1 MPSPDATYTDMPRNR
16 QDPAAVPVEEL
27 IARLGTDPAK
37 GLSAK
42 EAESRRAKST
52 AGSLFVKPPRRF
64 ADCLKQ
70 IAREPAFWMLL
81 AVSVIALF
89 FDRILLGAVCA
100 LLTVGNAM
108 LCAAMLYRTDRTET
122 AMAAYDAPLCRVLRS
137 RRILRLSADALVAG
151 DVILLYPGDIV
162 PADCRLLRADGLTV
176 LERELDASDSARSPL
191 RLKKQAVDT
200 RDGGDGSRVSP
211 VNMVYAGGVV
221 EEGSALAV
229 AVAVGNRTHLGGLTG
244 GLSSVHRGRTPSAF
258 QKAAR
263 ALSVFNL
270 GLFCLLVPLTAIGI
284 FTLGDQYEFL
294 DIFLSSAALA
304 TVALTEH
311 LVAKAC
317 YLASATRRAA
327 ARDRDRESTAD
338 IRSSAVCRELTSMTD
353 LLLVG
358 SAALHDGLGHPETL
372 RMGHTV
378 YRCDHP
384 EADGEARSVA
394 EYLYVYRMAAAS
406 LPAGGE
412 TGSSFLRL
420 IPRLCDWAEIDTD
433 GLLARVE
440 DIRSD
445 GGGISGIWRGSEGS
459 RRIRVILTERFRD
472 TDACD
477 DLYDPSR
484 RDPDNRHDR
493 FDSSSLYRVY
503 REAVRQGSRMV
514 FLILEEEGV
523 KTLRAAITYAP
534 KSDRRV
540 PGCIKGLER
549 SGIRVAAFL
558 RDESERNLHALS
570 VCGLTES
577 APVDR
582 PGDGRLRIAAVE
594 RIRQGVRAF
603 AGCEEDYILQCIRDL
618 KAEGRTVGVMSA
630 DGEDLCLLAE
640 ADIAF
645 TCTPSLYA
653 SAESG
658 YARLSAEEL
667 TERDSDPDGLPDGR
681 IATDRARRSAHVLV
695 RRSSAGGGGVLGVRN
710 ALLTADACGEVLDRS
725 LRLLLLTQTVR
736 ILMTVI
742 PLCLGLAVAAA
753 PVLLLS
759 GLGLDLLFLLTYLHL
774 PKRDIPAP
782 RRTGGLSLRG
792 LWLAHRVE
800 LISST
805 VGSVLPWIVVGIAA
819 LAGAS
824 FGGDLLYFGLLC
836 TVGLQTVLFRADK
849 LPGRDRGVFFATL
862 AAGLFYVG
870 SLAASLAAGLGLLWA
885 IPLPLIAPAA
895 YLLTRAVLT
904 RLFRKASSK
913 AASRK
918 AG

>member
-1 MPSPDATYTDMPRNR
+1 MPSPDTTYTDMPRNR
-16 QDPAAVPVEEL
+16 QDPSSVPLEEL

-37 GLSAK
+37 GLSPK

-64 ADCLKQ
+64 TDCLKQ

-81 AVSVIALF
+81 AVAVIALF

-100 LLTVGNAM
+100 LLTVGNAL
-108 LCAAMLYRTDRTET
+108 LCAAMLRRTDRTEA

-176 LERELDASDSARSPL
+176 LERELDASDPARPPL

-200 RDGGDGSRVSP
+200 RSGGDGSRVSP
-211 VNMVYAGGVV
+211 VNMVYAGGIV

-229 AVAVGNRTHLGGLTG
+229 AVAVGSRTHLGGLTG
-244 GLSSVHRGRTPSAF
+244 GLPSVHRGRIPSEF

-263 ALSVFNL
+263 ALSAFNL

-284 FTLGDQYEFL
+284 FTLGDRYEFL

-311 LVAKAC
+311 LVAKGC

-338 IRSSAVCRELTSMTD
+338 IRSSAVCRELTAMTD

-384 EADGEARSVA
+384 EADDEARAVA

-406 LPAGGE
+406 LPAVGE
-412 TGSSFLRL
+412 AGNRFLRL
-420 IPRLCDWAEIDTD
+420 IPALCDWAEIDTD
-433 GLLARVE
+433 GLPARVE
-440 DIRSD
+440 DIHPE
-445 GGGISGIWRGSEGS
+445 GNGVTGIWRASEGN
-459 RRIRVILTERFRD
+459 RRVRVLLTERFHDADSCD
-472 TDACD
+472 T
-477 DLYDPSR
+477 LYDPSR
-484 RDPDNRHDR
+484 RDAQDR
-493 FDSSSLYRVY
+493 FNRNSLYRVY
-503 REAVRQGSRMV
+503 REAVRQGSRMA

-523 KTLRAAITYAP
+523 RTLRAAVTYAP
-534 KSDRRV
+534 RSDRRV

-549 SGIRVAAFL
+549 SGIRVTAFL
-558 RDESERNLHALS
+558 RDASDRNLHALS

-577 APVDR
+577 APADR
-582 PGDGRLRIAAVE
+582 PGEEELRTAAAE

-618 KAEGRTVGVMSA
+618 KAEGRTVGVLSA

-645 TCTPSLYA
+645 TCMPSLYA
-653 SAESG
+653 SAEAG
-658 YARLSAEEL
+658 RARLSAEEL
-667 TERDSDPDGLPDGR
+667 TERDSDPDGLPDSR

-710 ALLTADACGEVLDRS
+710 ALLTADACGDVLARS

-753 PVLLLS
+753 PVLLMS
-759 GLGLDLLFLLTYLHL
+759 GLGLDLLFMLTYLHL

-782 RRTGGLSLRG
+782 RCTGEPTLRG
-792 LWLAHRVE
+792 LWLTHRVE
-800 LISST
+800 LISSS
-805 VGSVLPWIVVGIAA
+805 VGAVLPWIVVGIAA

-836 TVGLQTVLFRADK
+836 TVGLQAVQFRADT
-849 LPGRDRGVFFATL
+849 LPKRDRGVFLATL
-862 AAGLFYVG
+862 AAGLVYVG
-870 SLAASLAAGLGLLWA
+870 SLAASLAAGLGLIWA
-885 IPLPLIAPAA
+885 MPLPLIAPAA
-895 YLLTRAVLT
+895 YLLTRAILT
-904 RLFRKASSK
+904 RALKGTSSK

-918 AG
+918 A